1 MTVKEK
7 ASTDILRNGD
17 WYGYDRFE
25 NGKFV
30 AGYLLDRE
38 QEPEL
43 REVAAFNC
51 SNVAEAVGNVLADF
65 CSRPKNEN
73 DGGQDRKF
81 KFENGQFVNRVSGE
95 PIPLDEPIVIF
106 RARDQHSLNVLRE
119 YLAMV
124 KDEHH
129 QQAIRERMSEFADFA
144 RNHPDR
150 MKEPGITHDV
160 ILYDEQ
166 S

>member
-1 MTVKEK
+1 
-7 ASTDILRNGD
+7 
-17 WYGYDRFE
+17 
-25 NGKFV
+25 
-30 AGYLLDRE
+30 
-38 QEPEL
+38 
-43 REVAAFNC
+43 
-51 SNVAEAVGNVLADF
+51 VAEAVGNVLADF